1 MARLVR
7 PQSRHG
13 KCGHPEYTDP
23 RYKSDRSQ
31 TNAHPETRRWA
42 VFLVSH
48 LKFYLGAFGLNRHWD
63 RARGCNILRMIRMR
77 RLDVELAD
85 PAALKGGWQ
94 PQLSTSS

>member
-1 MARLVR
+1 MRAR
-7 PQSRHG
+7 
-13 KCGHPEYTDP
+13 PEQGFI
-23 RYKSDRSQ
+23 S
-31 TNAHPETRRWA
+31 
-42 VFLVSH
+42 
-48 LKFYLGAFGLNRHWD
+48 GAFGLNRHWD